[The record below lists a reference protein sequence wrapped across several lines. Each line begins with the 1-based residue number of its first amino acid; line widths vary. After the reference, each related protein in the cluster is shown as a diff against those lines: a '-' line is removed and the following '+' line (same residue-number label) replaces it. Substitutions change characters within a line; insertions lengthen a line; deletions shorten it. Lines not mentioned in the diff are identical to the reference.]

1 MNKRIRTGL
10 ISTALVAGSLFGA
23 SAVSAHVDDTVT
35 PDTAVEQPADREENR
50 AGRQENRADR
60 AQATADLLGID
71 AEELRTAYQ
80 EGQTLA
86 QLADANGVDVQMIID
101 AEVSAK
107 TERINAAVEAGR
119 LTAAEADEK
128 LADLEAQVTTRVNE
142 GGPVR
147 GADGEHPTRGA
158 DGERPA
164 RGERGER
171 PARDGAPAAEQDV

>member
-23 SAVSAHVDDTVT
+23 SAESAQVDDTVT
-35 PDTAVEQPADREENR
+35 PDPAVEQPVDGETGDRGPRGHRGPRGDR
-50 AGRQENRADR
+50 AGR

-71 AEELRTAYQ
+71 AEELRTAYK

-86 QLADANGVDVQMIID
+86 ELAEVNGVDVQTIID
-101 AEVSAK
+101 AKVSAK

-119 LTAAEADEK
+119 LTAAEAEEK
-128 LADLEAQVTTRVNE
+128 LADLEAEVTTRVNE

-147 GADGEHPTRGA
+147 GADGEHPTRG
-158 DGERPA
+158 
-164 RGERGER
+164 ER
-171 PARDGAPAAEQDV
+171 PARDGARAADQGV